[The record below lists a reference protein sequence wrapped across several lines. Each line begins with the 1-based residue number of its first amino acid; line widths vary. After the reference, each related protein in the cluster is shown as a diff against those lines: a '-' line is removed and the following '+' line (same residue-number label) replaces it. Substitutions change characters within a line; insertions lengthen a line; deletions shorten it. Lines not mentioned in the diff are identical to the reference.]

1 MNTSQVGALAPGGP
15 GHFAITWPGWGRTI
29 LCQALAALFW
39 LMAPA
44 TQAVADTFSITSA
57 EWRSDDGGRL
67 AVEGHGRDGRTVTV
81 RNAGNGEVL
90 GTDQVNDN
98 QWRERTRR
106 PAQVPCRVRAEQS
119 GSGSSP
125 IERDVRNRPA
135 NCGPVAGATPS
146 LSIASV
152 TVAEGATA
160 NFAVTLSAASA
171 QTVSV
176 VVNTANG
183 TAVAPGDF
191 TARSNR
197 TLSFAPGTTVQT
209 FAVVTRADT
218 LAEATENFLVLLSA
232 PSNAT
237 LAVAQ
242 GVGTLTNVGQTG
254 GTPALSINSV
264 SAPEGDLATFTV
276 SLSAPGTQVVT
287 VLVNTANG
295 SAVVPGDF
303 VARNAV
309 TLSFPIGTTSQAFTV
324 STLADALV
332 EGNEIFTVT
341 LSSPTNATIAVA
353 QGVATILDAGT
364 TSAAVAH
371 ATMTTYDGPQT
382 CVRCH
387 ETQARQMHGSL
398 HYQQNGPTDFV
409 TNIAGNAGEGPAG
422 KPGGSGAAL
431 AFNTYCGTHENS
443 PRFACSGCHVGN
455 GRFPLTP
462 TQFTALGAGTQGQL
476 TELANIDCLTC
487 HQQAYKRFPDWTA
500 TGAGFGDLKL
510 LNVSLDAAGLLF
522 ASPGQSVIRTGLQ
535 GIPNVNLV
543 TRDFMYRP
551 SGAAGSLIPLP
562 AGTPLTSM
570 ALTTEQAARQVH
582 RTTRQSCLSCHAG
595 AAGADGAKRGD
606 LSTHNAAST
615 DNGLDRHMSS
625 GVGGSN
631 LTCSNCHNAN
641 DAAGKTLHRVRG
653 RGLDLRAN
661 DMPTRLTCDS
671 AGCHSATPH
680 TSTVASGNTTL
691 ATRLNR
697 HAAKVA
703 CQTCHIPSYG
713 KGVATEL
720 ARDWQTPHVAQLACN
735 GRGGWLPEEL
745 KSSTA
750 VPPVPVR
757 PTYQWF
763 DGTSQVY
770 FLTEPLTNTPT
781 KPLPAAIATA
791 LKMTVGA
798 PAYVMGRPNGALNTA
813 AAKIYPMKE
822 HWGKLARSTAS
833 NTLIPQSTFEFF
845 RTGSFCRAVAL
856 GMNPTATEAQID
868 QLCPVQGSPL
878 PSGAQVVPVHTY
890 QTINHGVEPRANA
903 LGAATGGTA
912 QCGNCH
918 TQDSAS
924 SALSGGPSRM
934 PLRGTGGLGYD
945 LILPA
950 TNTGLC
956 VQCHE
961 AKNNPGLIAIHDR
974 SDHRS
979 RGCSACH
986 ANIAGR

>member
-1 MNTSQVGALAPGGP
+1 MNVSRVGAHAPEGLVL
-15 GHFAITWPGWGRTI
+15 FAITWPGWRGSI
-29 LCQALAALFW
+29 LCQAFVALVW
-39 LMAPA
+39 LMLPA
-44 TQAVADTFSITSA
+44 SQANADTFSITSA
-57 EWRSDDGGRL
+57 EWSNDDGGRL
-67 AVEGHGRDGRTVTV
+67 TVEGRGRNGRTVTV
-81 RNAGNGEVL
+81 RNVGNGAVL
-90 GTDQVNDN
+90 GTDQVEDDR
-98 QWRERTRR
+98 WRERIRR

-135 NCGPVAGATPS
+135 NCGPVAGVVPS
-146 LSIASV
+146 LRIASV

-183 TAVAPGDF
+183 TAAAPGDY
-191 TARSNR
+191 TARSNQ

-209 FAVVTRADT
+209 FAVVTLADA
-218 LAEATENFLVLLSA
+218 LAEATETFSVNLSA
-232 PSNAT
+232 PTNAT
-237 LAVAQ
+237 IATAQ
-242 GVGTLTNVGQTG
+242 GIGTLTNVGQTG
-254 GTPALSINSV
+254 GTPALSISSV
-264 SAPEGDLATFTV
+264 SVTEGGIATFTV
-276 SLSAPGTQVVT
+276 SLSAPSTQVVT
-287 VLVNTANG
+287 VVANTANG
-295 SAVVPGDF
+295 SAVAPGDYTP
-303 VARNAV
+303 RSGV
-309 TLSFPIGTTSQAFTV
+309 TLSFPVGSTSQPFTV
-324 STLADALV
+324 TTLADSAV
-332 EGNEIFTVT
+332 EGNESFSVA
-341 LSSPTNATIAVA
+341 LSAPTNATLAVA

-364 TSAAVAH
+364 SSAAVAH
-371 ATMTTYDGPQT
+371 ATITNYLGPQT
-382 CVRCH
+382 CISCH
-387 ETQARQMHGSL
+387 ESQARQMHGSL

-431 AFNTYCGTHENS
+431 AINSYCGTHENS
-443 PRFACSGCHVGN
+443 PRFACSNCHVGN

-500 TGAGFGDLKL
+500 TGYGFGDLKL
-510 LNVSLDAAGLLF
+510 LNVMLDPSGLLV
-522 ASPGQSVIRTGLQ
+522 AAPGQTVIRSGLL
-535 GIPNVNLV
+535 GIPNVDLV
-543 TRDFMYRP
+543 RRDFMYRP
-551 SGAAGSLIPLP
+551 SGAAGSVIPLP
-562 AGTPLTSM
+562 AGVPVPGMT
-570 ALTTEQAARQVH
+570 LTTEEAARQVH
-582 RTTRQSCLSCHAG
+582 RTTRQSCLNCHAG

-606 LSTHNAAST
+606 LSSQNAASV
-615 DNGLDRHMSS
+615 DNSLDRHMSA
-625 GVGGSN
+625 GAGGSN
-631 LTCSNCHNAN
+631 LTCSNCHNVN

-661 DMPTRLTCDS
+661 DVPTRLTCDS
-671 AGCHSATPH
+671 AGCHNATPH

-691 ATRLNR
+691 GTRLNR

-703 CQTCHIPSYG
+703 CQTCHIPSFG
-713 KGVATEL
+713 KGVATEM
-720 ARDWQTPHVAQLACN
+720 ARDWQSPHVAQVACN
-735 GRGGWLPEEL
+735 GRGGWLPDDL

-757 PTYQWF
+757 PSYQWF

-770 FLTEPLTNTPT
+770 YLTEPLTNTPT
-781 KPLPAAIATA
+781 KPLPANIATA
-791 LKMTVGA
+791 LKMTVGTA
-798 PAYVMGRPNGALNTA
+798 AYVMGRPNGALNTA

-856 GMNPTATEAQID
+856 GMNPAATEAQID
-868 QLCPVQGSPL
+868 QLCPLQGSPL
-878 PSGAQVVPVHTY
+878 PSGAQVVPVQTY
-890 QTINHGVEPRANA
+890 QTINHGVEPRASA
-903 LGAATGGTA
+903 LGAAIGGTA

-918 TQDSAS
+918 TQDSSA

-934 PLRGTGGLGYD
+934 ALRGTGGLGYD
-945 LILPA
+945 LRLPA

-961 AKNNPGLIAIHDR
+961 AKNNPGLIGIHDR
-974 SDHRS
+974 SDHRN
-979 RGCSACH
+979 RNCSDCH
-986 ANIAGR
+986 VNITGR